1 MVPARE
7 TGGEK
12 GAAMPESAET
22 ETPEARLAD
31 GTAPATPEG
40 LLARLDELGIENRT
54 VAHEPLFTVEQS
66 KALRGQ
72 LPGGHTKNLFLRNK
86 KGRMWLVT
94 CLEDRQVDLKALAAA
109 LEGGRFSF
117 GSAERLMA
125 NLGVIPGA
133 VTPFAVI
140 NDKAGAVR
148 MVLDKGLLDHDPLN
162 FHPLD
167 NARTTAVSPQG
178 LLRFLEAE
186 GHAPQLLD
194 MDAL

>member
-1 MVPARE
+1 MSDTAQ
-7 TGGEK
+7 
-12 GAAMPESAET
+12 SA
-22 ETPEARLAD
+22 PEARLAD
-31 GTAPATPEG
+31 GSAPTTPEA
-40 LLARLDELGIENRT
+40 LLERLAALGIETRT

-133 VTPFAVI
+133 VTPFAVT
-140 NDKAGAVR
+140 NDAGGAVQ
-148 MVLDKGLLDHDPLN
+148 MVLDKALLDHDPLN

-167 NARTTAVSPQG
+167 NARTTAIAPG
-178 LLRFLEAE
+178 DLLRFLEAV
-186 GHAPQLLD
+186 GHPPLILD
-194 MDAL
+194 LDGL

>member
-1 MVPARE
+1 MS
-7 TGGEK
+7 
-12 GAAMPESAET
+12 ESAET
-22 ETPEARLAD
+22 AAPEARLAD
-31 GTAPATPEG
+31 GSAPATPEE
-40 LLARLDELGIENRT
+40 LLARLDELGIAHST

-133 VTPFAVI
+133 VTAFAVI
-140 NDKAGAVR
+140 NDKAGAVQ
-148 MVLDKGLLDHDPLN
+148 MVLDKGLLDHEVLHC
-162 FHPLD
+162 HPLD
-167 NARTTAVSPQG
+167 NARTTAVSPEG

-194 MDAL
+194 MEAL

>member
-1 MVPARE
+1 
-7 TGGEK
+7 
-12 GAAMPESAET
+12 MPESAQT
-22 ETPEARLAD
+22 TTQEARLAD
-31 GTAPATPEG
+31 GSVPARPEA
-40 LLARLDELGIENRT
+40 LLARLDELGIGHGT
-54 VAHEPLFTVEQS
+54 VEHEPLFTVEQS

-72 LPGGHTKNLFLRNK
+72 LPGGHSKNLFLRNK
-86 KGRMWLVT
+86 KGRVWLVT

-125 NLGVIPGA
+125 HLGVIPGA

-148 MVLDKGLLDHDPLN
+148 MVLDQGLLERDPLN

-167 NARTTAVSPQG
+167 NARTTAVSPEG

-194 MDAL
+194 MEAL